1 MTTII
6 LFAALKD
13 GVSTAGIGV
22 SLGLNKVAR
31 TDTKEKK
38 IRPNRGSEGCDASPG
53 RGALSGENPW

>member
-31 TDTKEKK
+31 TDSKEKK
-38 IRPNRGSEGCDASPG
+38 
-53 RGALSGENPW
+53 NPAQQGQRRL